1 MSESKEYR
9 KEIMD
14 AAHSDR
20 IKLAVSRAV
29 TSYRNNINEALKRF
43 PHTIELAREVKQIKT
58 SAAANMDQL
67 AQKAC

>member
-43 PHTIELAREVKQIKT
+43 PHTIE
-58 SAAANMDQL
+58 
-67 AQKAC
+67 

>member
-20 IKLAVSRAV
+20 IQLAVSRAI
-29 TSYRNNINEALKRF
+29 TSYRNNVNEALKRF
-43 PHTIELAREVKQIKT
+43 PHTIELAKEVKQIKT
-58 SAAANMDQL
+58 NYY
-67 AQKAC
+67 